1 VKHLFSCPFRSQFG
15 GELMLNNVTANI
27 TRLALRAFTLSNGTY
42 IPAGTKISAAADPQH
57 FDPEIFG
64 ENATEFDGFRFIK
77 LQNVGSVSQRLA
89 TSTSDYIAFGYGRH
103 IW

>member
-1 VKHLFSCPFRSQFG
+1 MKHLVNRPFRSQLD
-15 GELMLNNVTANI
+15 GELMLSNI
-27 TRLALRAFTLSNGTY
+27 TENTTRLALRDLTLSNGTY

-64 ENATEFDGFRFIK
+64 ENAAEFDGFRFTK
-77 LQNVGSVSQRLA
+77 LQDVGSVSQRLA
-89 TSTSDYIAFGYGRH
+89 TSTSDYVVFGYGRH